1 MAIVKH
7 TPPCS
12 PVALQPC
19 YRHAATCL
27 VTTRTTTPIGG
38 APPPWRRRPLR
49 WCTPVT
55 SGDIRVIV
63 VLATGLANMKGNTT
77 PGWQC

>member
-19 YRHAATCL
+19 YRHAATFL
-27 VTTRTTTPIGG
+27 VTTRTTTPVGG
-38 APPPWRRRPLR
+38 ALPPWRRGPLW
-49 WCTPVT
+49 WCMPVT

-63 VLATGLANMKGNTT
+63 VLATGLADMKGNTA
-77 PGWQC
+77 PDRQC